1 MGLKYQPRI
10 KDQKA
15 AQRFHTNARRDLATK
30 GPVKGSLFLTAKPK
44 VNSPKSG
51 TETPNGGR

>member
-1 MGLKYQPRI
+1 MGTKYQPRI

-30 GPVKGSLFLTAKPK
+30 GPVKGSLFLTTKPK
-44 VNSPKSG
+44 LNPPKGGTEIKSG
-51 TETPNGGR
+51 GR